1 MPKTRLDLYVAAAEG
16 ITRSAA
22 QRLIEEENVKV
33 NGKVE
38 NKNYK
43 VEDGDEVVINRP
55 EPKPCGVE
63 PEDIPLDILYED
75 SDLLVVSKPKG
86 MVVHP
91 APGNP
96 NGTLV
101 NALLFHCGADLSSG
115 GDSEYEDVGSFTG
128 IGGVLRPGIVHRID
142 RDTSGLLVVAKNDS
156 AHLFLSDQLKE
167 RKMGRIYETVVFGNV
182 REDKFTVDMPIGRHP
197 TDRKKMAVVSNGR
210 NAVTHGEVI
219 RRFFTSEGT
228 FTHLRLKLET
238 GRTHQIRVH
247 MAKKGHPVIGDTVYG
262 GDHSKFAQRNAG
274 ILCGQCL
281 HARTLEIVH
290 PKSGEVMSFD
300 GGLPDYFTA
309 ILKKL
314 DSMDQK

>member
-16 ITRSAA
+16 LTRSAA

-38 NKNYK
+38 SKNYK
-43 VEDGDEVVINRP
+43 VEEGDEVVINRP
-55 EPKPCGVE
+55 EPKPYDVE
-63 PEDIPLDILYED
+63 PEDIPLDVLYED
-75 SDLLVVSKPKG
+75 SDLLIVSKPKG

-101 NALLFHCGADLSSG
+101 NALLHHCKGNLSSG
-115 GDSEYEDVGSFTG
+115 GDSEYEDDGTFTG

-167 RKMGRIYETVVFGNV
+167 RKMGRIYEAVVFGNV
-182 REDKFTVDMPIGRHP
+182 RDDVFTVDMPIGRHP

-219 RRFFTSEGT
+219 RRFYTSEGT
-228 FTHLRLKLET
+228 FTHLRLRLET

-262 GDHSKFAQRNAG
+262 GDHSKFAQRNASV
-274 ILCGQCL
+274 LCGQCL

-300 GGLPDYFTA
+300 GGLPDYFNA
-309 ILKKL
+309 ILEKL
-314 DSMDQK
+314 NSMDKE